1 MYHLRRVLLWSFC
14 LLPASGIPQELAL
27 REESALDSLL
37 AIPIST
43 AAKYAQSAS
52 RAPASVT
59 LITAEDL
66 ARYGY
71 IGLYILLYMID
82 DVVIFAIAIY
92 TLHATGLTTKYRRFT
107 LIFGGALMYAL
118 GILMIFWPEALTFS

>member
-1 MYHLRRVLLWSFC
+1 MSHLLRSALLLQLLSLC
-14 LLPASGIPQELAL
+14 LLPASGVPQELAL

-71 IGLYILLYMID
+71 HTLEE
-82 DVVIFAIAIY
+82 VFAALRGFY
-92 TLHATGLTTKYRRFT
+92 SLSAGRGRNTG
-107 LIFGGALMYAL
+107 
-118 GILMIFWPEALTFS
+118 